1 MGCSKLVG
9 QPKKKNKEKPKM
21 KRKECQKLCRMGCKA
36 MCLRALLLLFVS
48 VIVGLCLYGFPHP
61 FGKCMLSLNNV

>member
-9 QPKKKNKEKPKM
+9 QPKKREAKDERKRVPKVM
-21 KRKECQKLCRMGCKA
+21 QDGVQGYVSHK
-36 MCLRALLLLFVS
+36 LLFVS